1 MSDATQLL
9 PCPFCGKAAPMHTP
23 HGQTWV
29 IQCVGHARIEEHG
42 FDEAIAAWNTRAPD
56 AERDA
61 LRADLNNEMM
71 RNVENAK
78 IIMRCGEHALAM
90 ISRAER
96 AEAEL
101 AEARAKI
108 ADMTAS
114 LDRARA
120 EIRTAAKNWRKA
132 EQEDVGKHSDC
143 GQRTSTHDAYRAMAF
158 ECSLEIVEKQFAL
171 AEEQP
176 R

>member
-1 MSDATQLL
+1 MDKREMSDATQLL

-108 ADMTAS
+108 KELEAYKSALYCQGATA
-114 LDRARA
+114 
-120 EIRTAAKNWRKA
+120 
-132 EQEDVGKHSDC
+132 GKW
-143 GQRTSTHDAYRAMAF
+143 
-158 ECSLEIVEKQFAL
+158 
-171 AEEQP
+171 
-176 R
+176 